1 MDKRKVI
8 IDCDPG
14 IDDALAIILA
24 LKSKEI
30 EVIGI
35 TTVSGNVE
43 SLQGAKNALK
53 VLKLLG
59 RLDIP
64 VYLGESKPIKRELVT
79 AQDTH
84 GEDGLGETFLEE
96 VSSEYIR
103 ENGVDFILNTLKNQE
118 NVSIIALGPLTNLC
132 RAIEKDSETFHRVK
146 EIVSMGGA
154 YKSHGNC
161 SPVAEFNYW
170 VDPHGA
176 RLCRAIEKDSETF
189 HRVKEI
195 VSMGGAYK
203 SHGNCSPVAEFNY
216 WVDPHGAR
224 EFLKKFNGEFT
235 MVGLDVTR
243 EIVLTPNLREMI
255 HQFKDEIGD
264 FIYDITRFY
273 VDFHW
278 EQERTLGCVIND
290 PLAVEYFINRE
301 LCNGFKAYVDIACED
316 ISMGQSVVDVADFYK
331 KRKNVFVL
339 DKVNS
344 KEFMISFLNKIF
356 PSHKEDIKNVL
367 NNPKYGI

>member
-24 LKSKEI
+24 LESKEI

-43 SLQGAKNALK
+43 SVQGAKNALK

-64 VYLGESKPIKRELVT
+64 VYLGESKPVKRELVT

-103 ENGVDFILNTLKNQE
+103 ENGVDFILNTLKNEE
-118 NVSIIALGPLTNLC
+118 NVSIIALGPLTN
-132 RAIEKDSETFHRVK
+132 
-146 EIVSMGGA
+146 
-154 YKSHGNC
+154 
-161 SPVAEFNYW
+161 
-170 VDPHGA
+170 
-176 RLCRAIEKDSETF
+176 LCRAIEKDSETF

-243 EIVLTPNLREMI
+243 EVVLTPNLREMI

-301 LCNGFKAYVDIACED
+301 LCEGFKAYVDIACED

-344 KEFMISFLNKIF
+344 KEFIISFLNKIF

>member
-64 VYLGESKPIKRELVT
+64 VYLGESKPVKRELVT

-103 ENGVDFILNTLKNQE
+103 ENGVDFILNTLKNDE

-132 RAIEKDSETFHRVK
+132 RAIEKDSE
-146 EIVSMGGA
+146 S
-154 YKSHGNC
+154 
-161 SPVAEFNYW
+161 
-170 VDPHGA
+170 
-176 RLCRAIEKDSETF
+176 F

-301 LCNGFKAYVDIACED
+301 LCEGFKAYVDIACED

-344 KEFMISFLNKIF
+344 KEFMVSFLNKIF

>member
-30 EVIGI
+30 EVVGI

-132 RAIEKDSETFHRVK
+132 RAIEKDSE
-146 EIVSMGGA
+146 S
-154 YKSHGNC
+154 
-161 SPVAEFNYW
+161 
-170 VDPHGA
+170 
-176 RLCRAIEKDSETF
+176 F

-301 LCNGFKAYVDIACED
+301 LCDGFKAYVDIACED

-344 KEFMISFLNKIF
+344 KEFMVSFLNKIF

>member
-30 EVIGI
+30 EVVGI
-35 TTVSGNVE
+35 TTISGNVE

-64 VYLGESKPIKRELVT
+64 VYLGEGKPVKRELVT

-118 NVSIIALGPLTNLC
+118 NVSIIALGPLTN
-132 RAIEKDSETFHRVK
+132 
-146 EIVSMGGA
+146 
-154 YKSHGNC
+154 
-161 SPVAEFNYW
+161 
-170 VDPHGA
+170 
-176 RLCRAIEKDSETF
+176 LCRAIEKDSETF

-301 LCNGFKAYVDIACED
+301 LCEGFKAYVDIACED

-344 KEFMISFLNKIF
+344 KEFMVSFLNKIF
-356 PSHKEDIKNVL
+356 PIHKEDIKNVL

>member
-30 EVIGI
+30 EVVGI

-103 ENGVDFILNTLKNQE
+103 ENGVDFILNTLKNEE

-132 RAIEKDSETFHRVK
+132 RAIEKDSE
-146 EIVSMGGA
+146 S
-154 YKSHGNC
+154 
-161 SPVAEFNYW
+161 
-170 VDPHGA
+170 
-176 RLCRAIEKDSETF
+176 F

-301 LCNGFKAYVDIACED
+301 LCEGFKAYVDIACED

-331 KRKNVFVL
+331 RRKNVFVL

-344 KEFMISFLNKIF
+344 KEFMVSFLNKIF

-367 NNPKYGI
+367 NNPEYGI

>member
-8 IDCDPG
+8 VDCDPG

-30 EVIGI
+30 EVVGI

-103 ENGVDFILNTLKNQE
+103 ENSVDFILNTLKNHE
-118 NVSIIALGPLTNLC
+118 NVSIIALGPLTN
-132 RAIEKDSETFHRVK
+132 
-146 EIVSMGGA
+146 
-154 YKSHGNC
+154 
-161 SPVAEFNYW
+161 
-170 VDPHGA
+170 
-176 RLCRAIEKDSETF
+176 LCRAIEKDSETF

-301 LCNGFKAYVDIACED
+301 LCEGFKAYVDIACED

-344 KEFMISFLNKIF
+344 KEFMVSFLNKIF
-356 PSHKEDIKNVL
+356 PIHKEDIKNVL

>member
-8 IDCDPG
+8 VDCDPG

-35 TTVSGNVE
+35 TTVSGNVK

-103 ENGVDFILNTLKNQE
+103 ENSVDFILNTLKNHE
-118 NVSIIALGPLTNLC
+118 NVSIIALGPLTN
-132 RAIEKDSETFHRVK
+132 
-146 EIVSMGGA
+146 
-154 YKSHGNC
+154 
-161 SPVAEFNYW
+161 
-170 VDPHGA
+170 
-176 RLCRAIEKDSETF
+176 LCRAIEKDSETF

-301 LCNGFKAYVDIACED
+301 LCEGFKAYVDIACED

-344 KEFMISFLNKIF
+344 KEFMVSFLNKIF

-367 NNPKYGI
+367 NNPKYCI

>member
-64 VYLGESKPIKRELVT
+64 VYLGESKPVKRELVT

-118 NVSIIALGPLTNLC
+118 NVSIIALGPLTN
-132 RAIEKDSETFHRVK
+132 
-146 EIVSMGGA
+146 
-154 YKSHGNC
+154 
-161 SPVAEFNYW
+161 
-170 VDPHGA
+170 
-176 RLCRAIEKDSETF
+176 LCRAIEKDSETF

-301 LCNGFKAYVDIACED
+301 LCEGFKAYVDIACED

-344 KEFMISFLNKIF
+344 KEFMVSFLNKIF

>member
-14 IDDALAIILA
+14 IDDALSIILA
-24 LKSKEI
+24 LESKEI

-43 SLQGAKNALK
+43 SVQGAKNALK

-103 ENGVDFILNTLKNQE
+103 ENGVDFILNTLKNDE

-132 RAIEKDSETFHRVK
+132 RAIEKDSE
-146 EIVSMGGA
+146 S
-154 YKSHGNC
+154 
-161 SPVAEFNYW
+161 
-170 VDPHGA
+170 
-176 RLCRAIEKDSETF
+176 F

-301 LCNGFKAYVDIACED
+301 LCEGFKAYVDIACED

-344 KEFMISFLNKIF
+344 KEFIISFLNKIF

>member
-35 TTVSGNVE
+35 TTVLGNVE

-64 VYLGESKPIKRELVT
+64 VYLGESKPVKRELVT

-118 NVSIIALGPLTNLC
+118 NVSIIALGPLTN
-132 RAIEKDSETFHRVK
+132 
-146 EIVSMGGA
+146 
-154 YKSHGNC
+154 
-161 SPVAEFNYW
+161 
-170 VDPHGA
+170 
-176 RLCRAIEKDSETF
+176 LCRAIEKDSETF

-301 LCNGFKAYVDIACED
+301 ICEGFKAYVDIACED

-344 KEFMISFLNKIF
+344 KEFIISFLNKIF

>member
-24 LKSKEI
+24 LESKEI

-43 SLQGAKNALK
+43 SVQGAKNALK

-64 VYLGESKPIKRELVT
+64 VYLGESKPVKRELVT

-118 NVSIIALGPLTNLC
+118 NVSIIALGPLTNL
-132 RAIEKDSETFHRVK
+132 
-146 EIVSMGGA
+146 
-154 YKSHGNC
+154 Y
-161 SPVAEFNYW
+161 
-170 VDPHGA
+170 
-176 RLCRAIEKDSETF
+176 RAIEKDSETF

-224 EFLKKFNGEFT
+224 EFLKKFNGEFI

-255 HQFKDEIGD
+255 HQFNDEIGD

-301 LCNGFKAYVDIACED
+301 LCEGFKAYVDIACED

-331 KRKNVFVL
+331 RRKNVFVL

-344 KEFMISFLNKIF
+344 KEFMVSFLNKIF

>member
-8 IDCDPG
+8 VDCDPG

-35 TTVSGNVE
+35 TTVSGNVK

-103 ENGVDFILNTLKNQE
+103 ENSVDFILNTLKNHE
-118 NVSIIALGPLTNLC
+118 NVSIIALGPLTN
-132 RAIEKDSETFHRVK
+132 
-146 EIVSMGGA
+146 
-154 YKSHGNC
+154 
-161 SPVAEFNYW
+161 
-170 VDPHGA
+170 
-176 RLCRAIEKDSETF
+176 LCRAIEKDSETF

-301 LCNGFKAYVDIACED
+301 LCEGFKAYVDIACED

-344 KEFMISFLNKIF
+344 KEFMVSFLNKIF

>member
-30 EVIGI
+30 EVLGI

-84 GEDGLGETFLEE
+84 GEDGLGETFLDE

-103 ENGVDFILNTLKNQE
+103 ENGVDFILNTLKNKE
-118 NVSIIALGPLTNLC
+118 NVSIIALGPLTNLY
-132 RAIEKDSETFHRVK
+132 RAIEKE
-146 EIVSMGGA
+146 
-154 YKSHGNC
+154 
-161 SPVAEFNYW
+161 P
-170 VDPHGA
+170 
-176 RLCRAIEKDSETF
+176 ETF

-301 LCNGFKAYVDIACED
+301 LCEGFKAYMDIACED

-344 KEFMISFLNKIF
+344 KEFMVSFLNKIF
-356 PSHKEDIKNVL
+356 PSHKEDIKNIL
-367 NNPKYGI
+367 NNPKYGL

>member
-8 IDCDPG
+8 VDCDPG

-35 TTVSGNVE
+35 TTVSGNVK

-103 ENGVDFILNTLKNQE
+103 ENGVDFILNTLKNHE
-118 NVSIIALGPLTNLC
+118 NVSIIALGPLTN
-132 RAIEKDSETFHRVK
+132 
-146 EIVSMGGA
+146 
-154 YKSHGNC
+154 
-161 SPVAEFNYW
+161 
-170 VDPHGA
+170 
-176 RLCRAIEKDSETF
+176 LCRAIEKDSETF

-301 LCNGFKAYVDIACED
+301 LCEGFKAYVDIACED

-344 KEFMISFLNKIF
+344 KEFMVSFLNKIF
-356 PSHKEDIKNVL
+356 PIHKEDIKNVL

>member
-1 MDKRKVI
+1 MYKRKVI

-30 EVIGI
+30 EVVGI

-53 VLKLLG
+53 MLKLLG

-84 GEDGLGETFLEE
+84 GEDGLGETFLDE

-103 ENGVDFILNTLKNQE
+103 ENGVDFILNTLKNEE
-118 NVSIIALGPLTNLC
+118 NVSIIALGPLTNL
-132 RAIEKDSETFHRVK
+132 
-146 EIVSMGGA
+146 
-154 YKSHGNC
+154 Y
-161 SPVAEFNYW
+161 
-170 VDPHGA
+170 
-176 RLCRAIEKDSETF
+176 RAIEKDSETF

-301 LCNGFKAYVDIACED
+301 LCEGFKAYMDIACED

-344 KEFMISFLNKIF
+344 KEFMVSFLNKIF
-356 PSHKEDIKNVL
+356 PSHKEDIENIL

>member
-8 IDCDPG
+8 VDCDPG

-35 TTVSGNVE
+35 TTVSGNVK

-103 ENGVDFILNTLKNQE
+103 ENSVDFILNTLKNHE
-118 NVSIIALGPLTNLC
+118 NVSIIALGPLTN
-132 RAIEKDSETFHRVK
+132 
-146 EIVSMGGA
+146 
-154 YKSHGNC
+154 
-161 SPVAEFNYW
+161 
-170 VDPHGA
+170 
-176 RLCRAIEKDSETF
+176 LCRAIEKDSETF

-301 LCNGFKAYVDIACED
+301 LCDGFKAYVDIACED

-344 KEFMISFLNKIF
+344 KEFMVSFLNKIF

>member
-1 MDKRKVI
+1 MDKKKVI

-96 VSSEYIR
+96 VSSDYIR

-132 RAIEKDSETFHRVK
+132 RAIEKDSE
-146 EIVSMGGA
+146 S
-154 YKSHGNC
+154 
-161 SPVAEFNYW
+161 
-170 VDPHGA
+170 
-176 RLCRAIEKDSETF
+176 F

-301 LCNGFKAYVDIACED
+301 LCEGFKAYVDIACQD

-344 KEFMISFLNKIF
+344 KEFMVSFLNKIF
-356 PSHKEDIKNVL
+356 PSHKEDIKNIL

>member
-118 NVSIIALGPLTNLC
+118 NVSIIALGPLTN
-132 RAIEKDSETFHRVK
+132 
-146 EIVSMGGA
+146 
-154 YKSHGNC
+154 
-161 SPVAEFNYW
+161 
-170 VDPHGA
+170 
-176 RLCRAIEKDSETF
+176 LCRAIEKDSETF

>member
-30 EVIGI
+30 EIVGI

-64 VYLGESKPIKRELVT
+64 VYLGEGKPVKRELVT

-118 NVSIIALGPLTNLC
+118 NVSIIALGPLTN
-132 RAIEKDSETFHRVK
+132 
-146 EIVSMGGA
+146 
-154 YKSHGNC
+154 
-161 SPVAEFNYW
+161 
-170 VDPHGA
+170 
-176 RLCRAIEKDSETF
+176 LCRAIEKDSETF

-301 LCNGFKAYVDIACED
+301 LCEGFKAYVDIACED

-344 KEFMISFLNKIF
+344 KEFMVSFLNKIF

>member
-1 MDKRKVI
+1 MKLNQREEIKMDKRKVI

-30 EVIGI
+30 EVVGI

-64 VYLGESKPIKRELVT
+64 VYLGEGKPVKRELVT

-103 ENGVDFILNTLKNQE
+103 ENGVDFILNTLKNHE

-132 RAIEKDSETFHRVK
+132 RAIEKDSE
-146 EIVSMGGA
+146 S
-154 YKSHGNC
+154 
-161 SPVAEFNYW
+161 
-170 VDPHGA
+170 
-176 RLCRAIEKDSETF
+176 F

-301 LCNGFKAYVDIACED
+301 LCEGFKAYVDIACED

-344 KEFMISFLNKIF
+344 KEFMVSFLNKIF
-356 PSHKEDIKNVL
+356 PIHKEDIKNVL

>member
-103 ENGVDFILNTLKNQE
+103 ENGVDFILNTLKNDE

-132 RAIEKDSETFHRVK
+132 RAIEKDSE
-146 EIVSMGGA
+146 S
-154 YKSHGNC
+154 
-161 SPVAEFNYW
+161 
-170 VDPHGA
+170 
-176 RLCRAIEKDSETF
+176 F

-301 LCNGFKAYVDIACED
+301 LCEGFKAYVDIACED

-344 KEFMISFLNKIF
+344 KEFIISFLNKIF

>member
-64 VYLGESKPIKRELVT
+64 VYLGESKPIKRKLVT

-118 NVSIIALGPLTNLC
+118 NVSIIALGPLTN
-132 RAIEKDSETFHRVK
+132 
-146 EIVSMGGA
+146 
-154 YKSHGNC
+154 
-161 SPVAEFNYW
+161 
-170 VDPHGA
+170 
-176 RLCRAIEKDSETF
+176 LCRAIEKDSETF

-301 LCNGFKAYVDIACED
+301 LCEGFKAYVDIACED

-344 KEFMISFLNKIF
+344 KEFMVSFLNKIF

>member
-103 ENGVDFILNTLKNQE
+103 ENGVDFILNTLKNHE

-132 RAIEKDSETFHRVK
+132 RAIEKDSE
-146 EIVSMGGA
+146 S
-154 YKSHGNC
+154 
-161 SPVAEFNYW
+161 
-170 VDPHGA
+170 
-176 RLCRAIEKDSETF
+176 F

-301 LCNGFKAYVDIACED
+301 LCEGFKAYVDIACED

-331 KRKNVFVL
+331 RRKNVFVL

-344 KEFMISFLNKIF
+344 KEFMVSFLNKIF

>member
-30 EVIGI
+30 EVVGI

-64 VYLGESKPIKRELVT
+64 VYLGEGKPVKRELVT

-103 ENGVDFILNTLKNQE
+103 ENGVDFILNTLKNHE

-132 RAIEKDSETFHRVK
+132 RAIEKDSESFHRVK
-146 EIVSMGGA
+146 EIVS
-154 YKSHGNC
+154 
-161 SPVAEFNYW
+161 
-170 VDPHGA
+170 
-176 RLCRAIEKDSETF
+176 I
-189 HRVKEI
+189 
-195 VSMGGAYK
+195 GGAYK

-301 LCNGFKAYVDIACED
+301 LCEGFKAYVDIACED

-344 KEFMISFLNKIF
+344 KEFMVSFLNKIF
-356 PSHKEDIKNVL
+356 PIHKEDIKNVL

>member
-30 EVIGI
+30 EVVGI

-103 ENGVDFILNTLKNQE
+103 ENGVDFILNTLKNE
-118 NVSIIALGPLTNLC
+118 EDVSIIALGPLTNL
-132 RAIEKDSETFHRVK
+132 
-146 EIVSMGGA
+146 
-154 YKSHGNC
+154 Y
-161 SPVAEFNYW
+161 
-170 VDPHGA
+170 
-176 RLCRAIEKDSETF
+176 RAIEKDSETF

-301 LCNGFKAYVDIACED
+301 ICEGFKSYVDIACED

-344 KEFMISFLNKIF
+344 KEFMVSFLNKIF
-356 PSHKEDIKNVL
+356 PSHKEDIENIL
-367 NNPKYGI
+367 NNPKYGL

>member
-8 IDCDPG
+8 VDCDPG

-35 TTVSGNVE
+35 TTVSGNVK

-103 ENGVDFILNTLKNQE
+103 ENGVDFILNTLKNHE
-118 NVSIIALGPLTNLC
+118 NVSIIALGPLTN
-132 RAIEKDSETFHRVK
+132 
-146 EIVSMGGA
+146 
-154 YKSHGNC
+154 
-161 SPVAEFNYW
+161 
-170 VDPHGA
+170 
-176 RLCRAIEKDSETF
+176 LCRAIEKDSETF

-301 LCNGFKAYVDIACED
+301 LCEGFKAYVDIACED

-344 KEFMISFLNKIF
+344 KEFMVSFLNKIF

>member
-30 EVIGI
+30 EVVGI

-103 ENGVDFILNTLKNQE
+103 ENGVDFILNTLKNEE
-118 NVSIIALGPLTNLC
+118 NVSIIALGPLTNL
-132 RAIEKDSETFHRVK
+132 
-146 EIVSMGGA
+146 
-154 YKSHGNC
+154 Y
-161 SPVAEFNYW
+161 
-170 VDPHGA
+170 
-176 RLCRAIEKDSETF
+176 RAIEKDSETF

-290 PLAVEYFINRE
+290 PLAVEYFINKE
-301 LCNGFKAYVDIACED
+301 ICEGFKAYVDIACED

-344 KEFMISFLNKIF
+344 KEFMVSFLNKIF
-356 PSHKEDIKNVL
+356 PSHKEDIENIL

>member
-30 EVIGI
+30 EVVGI

-64 VYLGESKPIKRELVT
+64 VYLGESKPVKRELVT

-103 ENGVDFILNTLKNQE
+103 ENGVDFILNTLKNHE
-118 NVSIIALGPLTNLC
+118 NVSIIALGPLTN
-132 RAIEKDSETFHRVK
+132 
-146 EIVSMGGA
+146 
-154 YKSHGNC
+154 
-161 SPVAEFNYW
+161 
-170 VDPHGA
+170 
-176 RLCRAIEKDSETF
+176 LCRAIEKDSETF

-255 HQFKDEIGD
+255 HQFNDEIGD

-301 LCNGFKAYVDIACED
+301 LCEGFKAYVDIACED
-316 ISMGQSVVDVADFYK
+316 ISMGQSGVDVADFYK

-344 KEFMISFLNKIF
+344 KEFMVSFLNKIF
-356 PSHKEDIKNVL
+356 PSHKEDIENVL

>member
-84 GEDGLGETFLEE
+84 GEDGLGETFLEA

-118 NVSIIALGPLTNLC
+118 NVSIIALGPLTN
-132 RAIEKDSETFHRVK
+132 
-146 EIVSMGGA
+146 
-154 YKSHGNC
+154 
-161 SPVAEFNYW
+161 
-170 VDPHGA
+170 
-176 RLCRAIEKDSETF
+176 LCRAIEKDSETF

-301 LCNGFKAYVDIACED
+301 LCEGFKAYVDIACED

-344 KEFMISFLNKIF
+344 KEFMVSFLNKIF

>member
-30 EVIGI
+30 EVVGI

-64 VYLGESKPIKRELVT
+64 VYLGEGKPVKRELVT

-132 RAIEKDSETFHRVK
+132 RAIEKDSE
-146 EIVSMGGA
+146 S
-154 YKSHGNC
+154 
-161 SPVAEFNYW
+161 
-170 VDPHGA
+170 
-176 RLCRAIEKDSETF
+176 F

-301 LCNGFKAYVDIACED
+301 LCEGFKAYVDIACED

-344 KEFMISFLNKIF
+344 KEFMVSFLNKIF

>member
-30 EVIGI
+30 EVVGI

-64 VYLGESKPIKRELVT
+64 VYLGEGKPVKRELVT

-103 ENGVDFILNTLKNQE
+103 ENGVDFILNILKNHE

-132 RAIEKDSETFHRVK
+132 RAIEKDSE
-146 EIVSMGGA
+146 S
-154 YKSHGNC
+154 
-161 SPVAEFNYW
+161 
-170 VDPHGA
+170 
-176 RLCRAIEKDSETF
+176 F

-290 PLAVEYFINRE
+290 PLAVEFFINRDICE
-301 LCNGFKAYVDIACED
+301 GFKAYVDIACED

-331 KRKNVFVL
+331 RRKNVFVL

-344 KEFMISFLNKIF
+344 KEFMVSFLNKIF
-356 PSHKEDIKNVL
+356 PSHKEDIENVL

>member
-30 EVIGI
+30 EVVGI

-103 ENGVDFILNTLKNQE
+103 ENGVDFILNTLKNEE

-132 RAIEKDSETFHRVK
+132 RS
-146 EIVSMGGA
+146 
-154 YKSHGNC
+154 
-161 SPVAEFNYW
+161 
-170 VDPHGA
+170 
-176 RLCRAIEKDSETF
+176 IEKDSETF

-301 LCNGFKAYVDIACED
+301 ICEGFKAYVDIACED
-316 ISMGQSVVDVADFYK
+316 VSMGQSVVDVADFYK

-344 KEFMISFLNKIF
+344 KEFMVSFLNKIF
-356 PSHKEDIKNVL
+356 PSHKEDIKNIL
-367 NNPKYGI
+367 NNQKYGI

>member
-43 SLQGAKNALK
+43 SVQGVKNALK

-118 NVSIIALGPLTNLC
+118 NVSIIALGPLTNL
-132 RAIEKDSETFHRVK
+132 
-146 EIVSMGGA
+146 
-154 YKSHGNC
+154 Y
-161 SPVAEFNYW
+161 
-170 VDPHGA
+170 
-176 RLCRAIEKDSETF
+176 RAIEKDSETF

-255 HQFKDEIGD
+255 HQFNDEIGD

-290 PLAVEYFINRE
+290 PLAVEFFINRDICE
-301 LCNGFKAYVDIACED
+301 GFKAYVDIACED

-331 KRKNVFVL
+331 RRKNVFVL

-344 KEFMISFLNKIF
+344 KEFMVSFLNKIF
-356 PSHKEDIKNVL
+356 PSHKEDIENIL

>member
-53 VLKLLG
+53 VLKLLD

-103 ENGVDFILNTLKNQE
+103 ENGVDFILNTLKNE
-118 NVSIIALGPLTNLC
+118 EDVSIIALGPLTN
-132 RAIEKDSETFHRVK
+132 
-146 EIVSMGGA
+146 
-154 YKSHGNC
+154 
-161 SPVAEFNYW
+161 
-170 VDPHGA
+170 
-176 RLCRAIEKDSETF
+176 LCRAIEKDSETF

-235 MVGLDVTR
+235 MVGLEVTR

-301 LCNGFKAYVDIACED
+301 LCDGFKAYVDIACED

>member
-14 IDDALAIILA
+14 IDDALALILA
-24 LKSKEI
+24 LRSEEI
-30 EVIGI
+30 EVLGI

-43 SLQGAKNALK
+43 SLKGAKNALK

-64 VYLGESKPIKRELVT
+64 VYLGESKPIKIELVT

-96 VSSEYIR
+96 VSNSYIR
-103 ENGVDFILNTLKNQE
+103 EKGVDFILDTLKNE
-118 NVSIIALGPLTNLC
+118 EKVSIIALGPLTNLYK
-132 RAIEKDSETFHRVK
+132 AIEKDEKTFHKVE

-176 RLCRAIEKDSETF
+176 K
-189 HRVKEI
+189 
-195 VSMGGAYK
+195 
-203 SHGNCSPVAEFNY
+203 
-216 WVDPHGAR
+216 
-224 EFLKKFNGEFT
+224 EFLTKFKGEFT
-235 MVGLDVTR
+235 MVSLDVTR

-301 LCNGFKAYVDIACED
+301 LCEGFKAYVDIACED

-356 PSHKEDIKNVL
+356 PSHKEDIKNIIE
-367 NNPKYGI
+367 NPKYGV

>member
-35 TTVSGNVE
+35 TTVSGNVK

-103 ENGVDFILNTLKNQE
+103 ENSVDFILNTLKNHE
-118 NVSIIALGPLTNLC
+118 NVSIIALGPLTN
-132 RAIEKDSETFHRVK
+132 
-146 EIVSMGGA
+146 
-154 YKSHGNC
+154 
-161 SPVAEFNYW
+161 
-170 VDPHGA
+170 
-176 RLCRAIEKDSETF
+176 LCRAIEKDSETF

-264 FIYDITRFY
+264 FIYAITRFY

-301 LCNGFKAYVDIACED
+301 LCDGFKAYVDIACED

-344 KEFMISFLNKIF
+344 KEFMVSFLNKIF